1 MRAIAIANGK
11 GGVGK
16 TTITANLS
24 GLLAAA
30 GYRVLAVDTDPQG
43 NLARDLAY
51 EGDGGQSLALAIQ
64 HGKPLEPL
72 REVRPNLD
80 VIAGGEA
87 LADVAA
93 VAISRSSRGG
103 DLTAVLAT
111 RLPQL
116 TTIAGEPYDFVLIDT
131 PPGDRV
137 LIGIALAAADYLL
150 IPSRSD
156 EASIDGLAVVAERF
170 VAARERNPGLQLLG
184 GALFGTTSRSR
195 RLRDLVRRS
204 IDATLEGVAPVLDSE
219 IRYLESA
226 AVDARRRGQLI
237 HELEGAQAQ
246 AKTARLQRL
255 RLGRHAGEELLSRDA
270 TALAGD
276 YQDLAEELIRRIAV
290 LEQVPA

>member
-1 MRAIAIANGK
+1 VRAIAIANGK

-93 VAISRSSRGG
+93 GAISRSSRGG
-103 DLTAVLAT
+103 DLTDVLAT

-184 GALFGTTSRSR
+184 VALFGTTSRSR

>member
-1 MRAIAIANGK
+1 VRAIAIANGK

-80 VIAGGEA
+80 VVAGGEA

-184 GALFGTTSRSR
+184 VALFGTTSRSR

-204 IDATLEGVAPVLDSE
+204 IDAILEGVAPVLDSE

>member
-184 GALFGTTSRSR
+184 VALFGTTSRSR

-204 IDATLEGVAPVLDSE
+204 IDAILEGVAPVLDSE

>member
-1 MRAIAIANGK
+1 VRAIAIANGK

-116 TTIAGEPYDFVLIDT
+116 TTIAGEPYVKIGASRGSGT
-131 PPGDRV
+131 RPPLDRQDQ
-137 LIGIALAAADYLL
+137 LFRPYDGGQT
-150 IPSRSD
+150 SSGRTRS
-156 EASIDGLAVVAERF
+156 AML
-170 VAARERNPGLQLLG
+170 
-184 GALFGTTSRSR
+184 
-195 RLRDLVRRS
+195 
-204 IDATLEGVAPVLDSE
+204 
-219 IRYLESA
+219 
-226 AVDARRRGQLI
+226 ARRRTPESASRCPEDAPASG
-237 HELEGAQAQ
+237 
-246 AKTARLQRL
+246 R
-255 RLGRHAGEELLSRDA
+255 RHASASVRA
-270 TALAGD
+270 
-276 YQDLAEELIRRIAV
+276 R
-290 LEQVPA
+290 

>member
-1 MRAIAIANGK
+1 VRAIAIANGK

-43 NLARDLAY
+43 NLSRDLAY

-184 GALFGTTSRSR
+184 VALFGTTSRSR

-204 IDATLEGVAPVLDSE
+204 IDAILEGVAPVLDSE

>member
-1 MRAIAIANGK
+1 M
-11 GGVGK
+11 
-16 TTITANLS
+16 
-24 GLLAAA
+24 
-30 GYRVLAVDTDPQG
+30 
-43 NLARDLAY
+43 
-51 EGDGGQSLALAIQ
+51 
-64 HGKPLEPL
+64 
-72 REVRPNLD
+72 
-80 VIAGGEA
+80 
-87 LADVAA
+87 
-93 VAISRSSRGG
+93 
-103 DLTAVLAT
+103 
-111 RLPQL
+111 
-116 TTIAGEPYDFVLIDT
+116 
-131 PPGDRV
+131 

-184 GALFGTTSRSR
+184 VALFGTTSRSR

-204 IDATLEGVAPVLDSE
+204 IDAILEGVAPVLDSE